1 MRVPVRGKNI
11 YSKYLIDVVN
21 LICFK
26 IKYRGLKL
34 SEKGPYHILECLN
47 ISNLVNTK
55 VAKFIK
61 YQPRG
66 GGGGG
71 GGGWSNHLSV
81 ESIKIEKE
89 KC

>member
-66 GGGGG
+66 GG
-71 GGGWSNHLSV
+71 WSNHLSV
-81 ESIKIEKE
+81 DSIKIEKE

>member
-11 YSKYLIDVVN
+11 YSKYLTDVIN

-26 IKYRGLKL
+26 TKYGGLKL
-34 SEKGPYHILECLN
+34 SEKGAYHILECLN

-66 GGGGG
+66 KGEGGGGEVKLLICG
-71 GGGWSNHLSV
+71 KH
-81 ESIKIEKE
+81 
-89 KC
+89 

>member
-11 YSKYLIDVVN
+11 YSKYLIDVLN

-61 YQPRG
+61 W
-66 GGGGG
+66 
-71 GGGWSNHLSV
+71 WSNHLSV

>member
-21 LICFK
+21 LISFK

-71 GGGWSNHLSV
+71 GGWSNHLSV